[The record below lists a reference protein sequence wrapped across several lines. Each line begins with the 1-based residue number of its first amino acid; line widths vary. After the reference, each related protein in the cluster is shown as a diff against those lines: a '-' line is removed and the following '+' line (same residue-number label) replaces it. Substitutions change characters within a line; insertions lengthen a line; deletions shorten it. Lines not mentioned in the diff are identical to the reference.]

1 MVAFARFGVTPLIEV
16 GLQRVGLRYAPLG
29 LCTRPGAADEPVAT
43 LRGPVSASV
52 LAAMTAPAPVVAE
65 APSAGTASVLPKNIV
80 ECVLIKR
87 KAELLG
93 ALDIKSLSAIFQT
106 SSTLAALAD
115 DASTWHRVYAARRAA
130 PRAAPDAGL
139 AMQTEEQDYAPL
151 IPAPFG
157 GGGGGGGAMMDDDDV
172 QLMAAPAAAPVHAMI
187 IDDDEAPAEPEPG
200 LTTVDE
206 ALGGNSATAAAKK
219 ALIRAE
225 DVTEEALGEDPGD
238 AHVMLSVTNASAG
251 RPRALEAGVY
261 GISDEER
268 AALDKVLEPAGVRSS
283 FKSPGASSG
292 PSGPQYRPE
301 DAEQIFVDA
310 GGGMAGTLEVCR
322 RAEAARDAKGGD
334 DDEEGLPP
342 LIFEDPNGIVKPE
355 KKAVVRITFRGQR
368 DRDNEVPPDLDLAIA
383 IKECSLELKDQDA
396 ALEAI
401 KDDLRQW
408 ENATFKVEN
417 GTVKVGRWTP
427 PQHGPVLE
435 VNKDLWYDALDDA
448 QREAVIRAG
457 FVRIM
462 HAKKEHM
469 RLTVKEASA
478 APHALDAARN
488 NGRVR
493 VAATIQGKTVRG
505 EACRYDAYESS

>member
-1 MVAFARFGVTPLIEV
+1 MAALRAADEPEAFDELAEPEHPVAGD
-16 GLQRVGLRYAPLG
+16 
-29 LCTRPGAADEPVAT
+29 AADEPVAT

-52 LAAMTAPAPVVAE
+52 LAAMTASAPTVAE

-93 ALDIKSLSAIFQT
+93 ALDVKSLSAVFQT

-139 AMQTEEQDYAPL
+139 AVQTEEHDYAPL
-151 IPAPFG
+151 IPAPF

-206 ALGGNSATAAAKK
+206 AIGGHDATAAAKK
-219 ALIRAE
+219 ALVRAE

-251 RPRALEAGVY
+251 RPRALERGVY

-292 PSGPQYRPE
+292 PSARSIARKTRSRSSSTPAAAWPAPSRS
-301 DAEQIFVDA
+301 A
-310 GGGMAGTLEVCR
+310 GGPRQRRTPRAATTTMMVCR
-322 RAEAARDAKGGD
+322 RSSS
-334 DDEEGLPP
+334 
-342 LIFEDPNGIVKPE
+342 
-355 KKAVVRITFRGQR
+355 RIR
-368 DRDNEVPPDLDLAIA
+368 
-383 IKECSLELKDQDA
+383 
-396 ALEAI
+396 
-401 KDDLRQW
+401 
-408 ENATFKVEN
+408 
-417 GTVKVGRWTP
+417 TV
-427 PQHGPVLE
+427 
-435 VNKDLWYDALDDA
+435 
-448 QREAVIRAG
+448 
-457 FVRIM
+457 
-462 HAKKEHM
+462 
-469 RLTVKEASA
+469 
-478 APHALDAARN
+478 
-488 NGRVR
+488 
-493 VAATIQGKTVRG
+493 
-505 EACRYDAYESS
+505 